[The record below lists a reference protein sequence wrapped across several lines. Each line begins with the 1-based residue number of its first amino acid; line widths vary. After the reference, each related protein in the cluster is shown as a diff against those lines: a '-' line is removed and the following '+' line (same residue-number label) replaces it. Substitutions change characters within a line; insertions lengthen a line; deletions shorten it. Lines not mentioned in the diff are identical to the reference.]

1 MSVVREVETIYDG
14 MNEVELPRFDLADDG
29 SITMKMRLRC
39 GYAIVAPIK
48 MGGDSPSGLEVIR
61 QDGIPTLFALVL
73 AVSPYHVPPGGDQS
87 INDDLP
93 QPGNVVV
100 KPLYA
105 AEPILAPSLGQGDEL
120 ETLAPMER
128 SARGMGMLNLKEV
141 QAILSL

>member
-29 SITMKMRLRC
+29 SVTMKMRLRC

-73 AVSPYHVPPGGDQS
+73 AVSPYHVPPGGNAA

-128 SARGMGMLNLKEV
+128 STRGMGMLNLKEV